1 MRKQLFHK
9 KRGGKRMKKL
19 GSILLTVILVFSY
32 IVLPMSKVNAE
43 EAATLKI
50 GWTAEADSLSPFL
63 AWTISATEI
72 FKLIYDPLV
81 AFDNNVEPVGRLAKD
96 WQVSDDN
103 LTWTFNLQEG
113 VKWHDG
119 TPFTSA
125 DVKFTYET
133 LQESG
138 LGLYAGYLDGITSIE
153 TPDELT
159 VVIKTEEPKANMLQS
174 TTPILPKHI
183 WEGISMA
190 DLETWPNQN
199 PIGTGAFKFSEF
211 KKDEYIKLE
220 KNPDYF
226 YKPANVDSLVFVLYA
241 NTDTLTQS
249 LKIGEIDAA
258 INIGANQVKV
268 LDAEESMEVVSA
280 TTHGFTELSINTWPD
295 DNSKGNP
302 LLREKDIRHAMSYAI
317 DKQKIIDVAYA
328 GQATPGSTLIPPSL
342 DFWHY
347 NPENLRSFDPEKAKE
362 ILDNAGF
369 TDEDGDGIREADGE
383 PLEFELMVRSKTSE
397 EVRAGEMISSMLED
411 VGIGVKLETVD
422 DGLLGDRI
430 YDNAD
435 FDMFIWG
442 WGTDADPTTILNVMS
457 SEEIGNLSDSYY
469 ANEAYDKLLEK
480 QETIIDKEERQKVVH
495 EMQEMLYEDAPY
507 IILLYDNALQAVNT
521 DKWEGW
527 TKVAGVYFYSFNH
540 ENYLNVKLA
549 SAGEEVAD
557 TEDGTVATASDTNEN
572 AEASGNA
579 GAIIAVVMVAA
590 VIMTGM
596 FLVKRKKKDVSIDD
610 DM

>member
-1 MRKQLFHK
+1 
-9 KRGGKRMKKL
+9 MKKL
-19 GSILLTVILVFSY
+19 GSILLTVMLVFSY
-32 IVLPMSKVNAE
+32 LVLPMNQANAE
-43 EAATLKI
+43 DPTTLKI
-50 GWTAEADSLSPFL
+50 GWTAEADSLSPFV

-81 AFDNNVEPVGRLAKD
+81 AFDNDVEPVGRLAKD

-119 TPFTSA
+119 MPFTSA

-153 TPDELT
+153 TPDEHT
-159 VVIKTEEPKANMLQS
+159 VVIKTEDPKANMLQS

-183 WEGISMA
+183 WEDISMEE
-190 DLETWPNQN
+190 LETWPNEN

-211 KKDEYIKLE
+211 KKDEFIKLE
-220 KNPDYF
+220 KNQDYF
-226 YKPANVDSLVFVLYA
+226 YKPANVDNLVFVLYA

-268 LDAEESMEVVSA
+268 LDAEEGMEVVSA

-295 DNSKGNP
+295 ENSKGNP
-302 LLREKDIRHAMSYAI
+302 LLRNEDIRHAMSYAM

-328 GQATPGSTLIPPSL
+328 GQAAAGSTLIPPSL

-347 NPENLRSFDPEKAKE
+347 KPENLRSFDPAKAKE

-369 TDEDGDGIREADGE
+369 TDKDGDGIREADGE

-397 EVRAGEMISSMLED
+397 EVRAGEMISSMLEE

-422 DGLLGDRI
+422 DGLLVDRI

-457 SEEIGNLSDSYY
+457 SEQIGNLSDSYY
-469 ANEAYDKLLEK
+469 SNEEYDKLLAE
-480 QETIIDKEERQKVVH
+480 QMTIIDKDERQKVVH
-495 EMQEMLYEDAPY
+495 QMQEILYEDAPY

-521 DKWEGW
+521 EKWEGW

-549 SAGEEVAD
+549 SAGEAAAD
-557 TEDGTVATASDTNEN
+557 TEDGTEATAANTTGDEK
-572 AEASGNA
+572 ASSSSGSV
-579 GAIIAVVMVAA
+579 IAVVIVAA
-590 VIMTGM
+590 VIMTGI
-596 FLVKRKKKDVSIDD
+596 FIAKRKKKDVSIDD